1 VRRPLIAVVVA
12 LVAASSTACGA
23 IDSAAPQ
30 KPAAQNM
37 RATISGYGMSIEL
50 PSGWTGRIFK
60 RDALS
65 AAVLRAAN
73 FPLYLGTSMAL
84 ASVASD
90 IPDGGIFI
98 EVSDLELPMPREP
111 WEGWSRETAPIEV
124 RRSDFGRYEGTV
136 APGFALRNVVVNGR
150 SLMIGVG
157 FATPAPDDALLAR
170 ANQLLGSLR
179 VAADGTAWG
188 GEDAHDAPAVWFA
201 HRDGWFTAETSLAG
215 PDNSPIPVAWEGN
228 TPFLDDPAAHEFPD
242 ATVRRLPA
250 DGIAIAAVGP
260 RPYTAEADFPTLRLP
275 LELSDGHFVAH
286 DYEGQPAPDVS
297 ADFIAGW
304 LGGQALNVIVWFGTS
319 DPTPVMRGQASDA
332 LARLSISP

>member
-1 VRRPLIAVVVA
+1 
-12 LVAASSTACGA
+12 
-23 IDSAAPQ
+23 
-30 KPAAQNM
+30 M

-90 IPDGGIFI
+90 IRDGGIFI

-228 TPFLDDPAAHEFPD
+228 TPFLDAPQRTSSRTPQFAGCLP
-242 ATVRRLPA
+242 TGSRLQ
-250 DGIAIAAVGP
+250 
-260 RPYTAEADFPTLRLP
+260 
-275 LELSDGHFVAH
+275 LSDRGLTRPKRTFRRYASRSSCPTVTSWPTTTKVSPPPTSPPISS
-286 DYEGQPAPDVS
+286 PAGS
-297 ADFIAGW
+297 A
-304 LGGQALNVIVWFGTS
+304 
-319 DPTPVMRGQASDA
+319 
-332 LARLSISP
+332 ARP